1 MPDEAS
7 KSFNPLDKQ
16 NLAESIAIAI
26 NRTPVHPLA
35 PPSFKAAGL
44 YFLYYSGSFKAYAPL
59 VKLNGGGYYLPIYIG
74 KGMPSGVRKGV
85 ADDGKKGSQGR
96 GIHGRLSNHVK
107 SIRAVEN
114 LELKDF
120 HCRWLAM
127 DEAFIHLG
135 EILLISKFRPVWN
148 VALDGFG
155 NNPVGGPRTAGR
167 RSAWDTVH
175 PGRLGQA
182 TALVDPERQRALLK
196 GISEHLVV
204 TLPKEI
210 SKT

>member
-1 MPDEAS
+1 MPHETP

-26 NRTPVHPLA
+26 DRTPVHPLA
-35 PPSFKAAGL
+35 TPSFTAAGL
-44 YFLYYSGSFKAYAPL
+44 YFLYYSGSFKAYARL
-59 VKLNGGGYYLPIYIG
+59 VKLNGGGYHLPIYIG
-74 KGMPSGVRKGV
+74 KGMPRGVRKGV
-85 ADDGKKGSQGR
+85 AEDGKKAGQGR
-96 GIHGRLSNHVK
+96 GIYSRLSNHAK
-107 SIRAVEN
+107 SIRAAEN
-114 LELKDF
+114 LEIKDF

-127 DEAFIHLG
+127 DEAFVHLG

-155 NNPVGGPRTAGR
+155 NNPVGGPRSAGR

-175 PGRLGQA
+175 PGRQGRA
-182 TALVDPERQRALLK
+182 TAPVDPERERKLL
-196 GISEHLVV
+196 GAIREHLAA
-204 TLPKEI
+204 TLPTQL